1 MTLTEEEMKY
11 IAIGMQVEEA
21 RRKGGVTVLNK
32 LGKKWFS
39 QLGKLSAEK
48 RKQNKL
54 VRRTII

>member
-1 MTLTEEEMKY
+1 MTLTEAEMKY

-48 RKQNKL
+48 RRAKKNGS
-54 VRRTII
+54 